1 MTTWKGGCGMAKL
14 KLYTAI
20 ALIVIVLIVLLQNRE
35 PVETKFLFASI
46 TMPRAALLGVT
57 LLFGM
62 AAGVLL
68 TLGLSRKSPRR

>member
-1 MTTWKGGCGMAKL
+1 MARL

-20 ALIVIVLIVLLQNRE
+20 ALIVIVLIVLFQNRE
-35 PVETKFLFASI
+35 PVEAKLLFATI

-57 LLFGM
+57 LLVGM

-68 TLGLSRKSPRR
+68 TLGLSRKSIRKK

>member
-1 MTTWKGGCGMAKL
+1 MAKV
-14 KLYTAI
+14 KLYTAL
-20 ALIVIVLIVLLQNRE
+20 ALILLVLIVLFQNRE

-57 LLFGM
+57 LLVGM

-68 TLGLSRKSPRR
+68 TLGLSRKSIRKK

>member
-1 MTTWKGGCGMAKL
+1 MAKV
-14 KLYTAI
+14 KLYTAL
-20 ALIVIVLIVLLQNRE
+20 ALIAIVLIVLFQNRE

-57 LLFGM
+57 LLIGM

-68 TLGLSRKSPRR
+68 TLGLSRKSSRKH